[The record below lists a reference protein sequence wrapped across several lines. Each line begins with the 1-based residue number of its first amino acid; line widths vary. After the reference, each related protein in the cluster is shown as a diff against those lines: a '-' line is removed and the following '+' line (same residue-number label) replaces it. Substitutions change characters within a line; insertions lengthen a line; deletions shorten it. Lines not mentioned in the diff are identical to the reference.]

1 MHAPLPPDSMT
12 LAYHEL
18 RAPLGLMA
26 TAAASVA
33 EASPDATARA
43 QCEVI
48 MRAAERLLRTTARVL
63 ALAQPAP
70 AGTEA
75 CAYTPAPL
83 VERIVADFGDLDVQ
97 LDFATSVVA
106 ARALVWGHEADFET
120 LVSSLLMNAIDHG
133 DPNEPIS
140 IFVEDDGTTVSV
152 CIRNQAATRAAP
164 PRFRPGH
171 AALRGARPADGCD
184 AAEAVSMSVSSAPR
198 SRCHT
203 RSRAERD
210 TRIPG
215 PWPIRGDRR
224 PGR

>member
-152 CIRNQAATRAAP
+152 CIRNQAATARRHRGFALGTQLCEELARRMSATLRSSLDERQFSAQIEMP
-164 PRFRPGH
+164 H
-171 AALRGARPADGCD
+171 A
-184 AAEAVSMSVSSAPR
+184 V
-198 SRCHT
+198 
-203 RSRAERD
+203 
-210 TRIPG
+210 
-215 PWPIRGDRR
+215 
-224 PGR
+224 

>member
-83 VERIVADFGDLDVQ
+83 VEGIVADLGDLDVH

-106 ARALVWGHEADFET
+106 ARALVWGHEADVET

-140 IFVEDDGTTVSV
+140 ILVEDDGTTVRV
-152 CIRNQAATRAAP
+152 CIRNQAAAA
-164 PRFRPGH
+164 RRHRGLALGTQLCEELARRMGATLQSSLDERQFSAQIEMRH
-171 AALRGARPADGCD
+171 AG
-184 AAEAVSMSVSSAPR
+184 
-198 SRCHT
+198 
-203 RSRAERD
+203 
-210 TRIPG
+210 
-215 PWPIRGDRR
+215 
-224 PGR
+224 